1 MESVWRYRL
10 VSVILNAQEIPGP
23 QEPAEAQVDPA
34 DEQQG
39 EPSDESEDRFADGID
54 FVVTVFFRLGRT
66 SGKEVKKEKSKPDVR
81 EKVKKERKPKLLQ
94 VKRAQ
99 LHLRDLSAAQLAAVI
114 SGLMPRLTP
123 LQLLKIGGEI
133 LQVRQSLTTQWKQQS
148 SKSSDAHM
156 QEKLDMMK
164 RENGAERLWKSRL
177 LELVRSEWASV
188 DAAKRQ
194 EREKA
199 LTQKLVEWQ
208 GLVEKEMTSLNES
221 SPAPRKRARVN
232 EGPLSDGPTDRGR
245 SARSGSR
252 TGEDLEGRPS
262 RDLGAKT
269 EAKQGSEESDD
280 DADLFNKRF
289 QRRDPPSRAPSK
301 EDPTENDSQLSGTC
315 GKDGFR
321 TAVSNADAG
330 PEWLAAVE
338 SHVMK
343 FLRQPSDRALFG
355 QILMADG
362 LDVS

>member
-1 MESVWRYRL
+1 MGRSKKPCEKETAKR
-10 VSVILNAQEIPGP
+10 AKK
-23 QEPAEAQVDPA
+23 
-34 DEQQG
+34 G
-39 EPSDESEDRFADGID
+39 EPRSC
-54 FVVTVFFRLGRT
+54 
-66 SGKEVKKEKSKPDVR
+66 GKEVKKEKSKADVR
-81 EKVKKERKPKLLQ
+81 EKVKKEKKPKLLQ

-133 LQVRQSLTTQWKQQS
+133 LQARQSLTTQWKQQS
-148 SKSSDAHM
+148 IKTSDAHM

-208 GLVEKEMTSLNES
+208 GLVEKEMTTLNGS
-221 SPAPRKRARVN
+221 SPAPRKKPRVN
-232 EGPLSDGPTDRGR
+232 EGPVSDGRTNAPG
-245 SARSGSR
+245 SGSR
-252 TGEDLEGRPS
+252 TGDDLEARPS
-262 RDLGAKT
+262 REFRAKT
-269 EAKQGSEESDD
+269 EAKEAASEDSDD
-280 DADLFNKRF
+280 DADLFDKRF
-289 QRRDPPSRAPSK
+289 QRRGPASRAPSK
-301 EDPTENDSQLSGTC
+301 EDPNDNDSQLSGAF

-321 TAVSNADAG
+321 TGMSNADAG
-330 PEWLAAVE
+330 PEWLTSVE
-338 SHVMK
+338 SHVIK

-362 LDVS
+362 LDVSRPHITNFQVPGN